1 MRGAI
6 IKHGRLFLII
16 IMQIMHA
23 ENNNWL
29 PNFDPSSAIRISGN
43 SGPEAA
49 ACREMILKF
58 LQQ

>member
-1 MRGAI
+1 LVKMY
-6 IKHGRLFLII
+6 
-16 IMQIMHA
+16 
-23 ENNNWL
+23 EL
-29 PNFDPSSAIRISGN
+29 PNFDSSSAIRISDN